1 MIIWCLGYWSE
12 LTQLEM
18 PDEHTR
24 GNDLSKSMGMNNLDV
39 WAKFTLVTT
48 LLHELHH
55 NLTAGNKPPSQIV
68 LSSS

>member
-1 MIIWCLGYWSE
+1 MIIWCPGYWSE

-24 GNDLSKSMGMNNLDV
+24 GHDLSTSMGVNNLDV
-39 WAKFTLVTT
+39 WAKFTLVAT

-55 NLTAGNKPPSQIV
+55 NLTAGNKPPS
-68 LSSS
+68 